1 MTCSGV
7 QDGDEEVPPACNR
20 AEGAGEALEQVHDE
34 FDSGVDSVKNDRV
47 KLLDEQYV

>member
-34 FDSGVDSVKNDRV
+34 LELELAAMKYAMV
-47 KLLDEQYV
+47 KLLDEQDV

>member
-1 MTCSGV
+1 MTCSEV

-34 FDSGVDSVKNDRV
+34 LELELGSTKYAMV

>member
-1 MTCSGV
+1 MTCSGE
-7 QDGDEEVPPACNR
+7 QEGDEEVPPACNR

-34 FDSGVDSVKNDRV
+34 LELAVDSTKYAMV